1 MFSIVSIVFRY
12 LFILLIYLFM
22 FGIIRMIYLDIKGI
36 RKRTLDTSTYLK
48 LINRRGELPFKVE
61 ESYSITSSTTI
72 GRSNKN
78 DIVIKD
84 PFLSKKHARIEKEKD
99 QYFLED
105 LNSSNGTF
113 VNSEKVLNPMQLE
126 HGDTIKVGQ
135 VHFIFVNEISK
146 KSYSF

>member
-1 MFSIVSIVFRY
+1 
-12 LFILLIYLFM
+12 M

-36 RKRTLDTSTYLK
+36 RKRTLETSTYLK

-61 ESYSITSSTTI
+61 ESYSITSSITI

-84 PFLSKKHARIEKEKD
+84 PFLSKIHARIEKENN
-99 QYFLED
+99 QYFIED
-105 LNSSNGTF
+105 ANSSNGTF
-113 VNSEKVLNPMQLE
+113 VNDEQILNSIRLE

-135 VHFIFVNEISK
+135 VHFIFVNEISEE
-146 KSYSF
+146 

>member
-1 MFSIVSIVFRY
+1 MFSIVSIIFRY

-36 RKRTLDTSTYLK
+36 RKRTLETSTYLK

-61 ESYSITSSTTI
+61 ESYSITSSITI

-84 PFLSKKHARIEKEKD
+84 PFLSKIHARIEKENN
-99 QYFLED
+99 QYFIED
-105 LNSSNGTF
+105 ANSSNGTF
-113 VNSEKVLNPMQLE
+113 VNDEQILNSIRLE

-135 VHFIFVNEISK
+135 VHFIFVNEISEE
-146 KSYSF
+146 

>member
-1 MFSIVSIVFRY
+1 MFNIISIVFRY

-36 RKRTLDTSTYLK
+36 RRKPSASSTYLK
-48 LINRRGELPFKVE
+48 LINRRDELPFRVE
-61 ESYSITSSTTI
+61 ESYSIHSSITI

-84 PFLSKKHARIEKEKD
+84 PFISKNHARIEKKHNE
-99 QYFLED
+99 YYIED

-113 VNSEKVLNPMQLE
+113 INNEQIFNPIRLE
-126 HGDTIKVGQ
+126 HGDTITMGQ
-135 VHFIFVNEISK
+135 ISFIFVNEASRE
-146 KSYSF
+146 